1 MMEKGSFKNMKKQNQ
16 KNILSLIKNED
27 GISRSQIADKLKI
40 SRATV
45 TNIVRELISYEL
57 VQEAAVGKSRGGR
70 RPMLL
75 NLKSKGAFVI
85 GIEWGIDSV
94 KAVLLNLKAK
104 IIADDQIEVQSHDF
118 EEYKKISFNL
128 IEKYQNQLEDP
139 TKIIGIGLGIHG
151 LVDPEKGL
159 SIFTPHFNWDK
170 INIKKVIAEKFDYP
184 IFIDND
190 VRMMAAGEIWQGR
203 DDFVFINTGSG
214 IGSALVFK
222 SKLHYGNNY
231 AAGELGHMKVKDGG
245 PKCHC
250 GKNGCLESLAS
261 KESIILRYK
270 KLKNIEDI
278 TFKEIINRYQADE
291 KEALLVVNDA
301 LKYFSRAISN
311 ILNILNPEAVII
323 GGLFAEYDQL
333 LLKKLHKI
341 ITEDTLNQIADD
353 LKITTAFYK
362 DFAGAVGAAEK
373 VLNNFFEMIN

>member
-1 MMEKGSFKNMKKQNQ
+1 MKKGSFENMKKQNQ

-27 GISRSQIADKLKI
+27 GISRAKIADKLEI

-45 TNIVRELISYEL
+45 TNIVRELINYEL
-57 VQEAAVGKSRGGR
+57 VQESAVGKSRGGR

-75 NLKSKGAFVI
+75 NLESKGAFVI

-94 KAVLLNLKAK
+94 KAVLLNLKAE
-104 IIADDQIEVQSHDF
+104 IIVDDQITVKSHDF
-118 EEYKKISFNL
+118 EEYINISFNL
-128 IEKYQNQLEDP
+128 IEKYKNQLEDS

-151 LVDPEKGL
+151 LVDPQKGL
-159 SIFTPHFNWDK
+159 SIFAPHFNWEE
-170 INIKKVIAEKFDYP
+170 INIKEIIAKKFNYP

-231 AAGELGHMKVKDGG
+231 AAGEIGHMKIIDDG

-261 KESIILRYK
+261 KDSIILRYR
-270 KLKNIEDI
+270 KLKKIENVS
-278 TFKEIINRYQADE
+278 FKKIIKCYQAEE
-291 KEALLVVNDA
+291 KEALLVINDA
-301 LKYFSRAISN
+301 LKYFARAVSN
-311 ILNILNPEAVII
+311 ILNIFNPKAVII
-323 GGLFAEYDQL
+323 GGLFAEYDKL
-333 LLKKLHKI
+333 LLKKLNI
-341 ITEDTLNQIADD
+341 IIKEGTLNQVADD

-373 VLNNFFEMIN
+373 VLNNFFEMKN

>member
-128 IEKYQNQLEDP
+128 IEKYQNQLEDS

-170 INIKKVIAEKFDYP
+170 INIKKVIAKKFNYP

-270 KLKNIEDI
+270 KLNNIEDI
-278 TFKEIINRYQADE
+278 TFKEIINRYQAGE

>member
-128 IEKYQNQLEDP
+128 IEKYQNQLEDS

-250 GKNGCLESLAS
+250 GKKGCLESLAS

-301 LKYFSRAISN
+301 LKYFSKAISN

>member
-1 MMEKGSFKNMKKQNQ
+1 MEKGSFKNMKKQNQ

-128 IEKYQNQLEDP
+128 IEKYQNQLEDS

-170 INIKKVIAEKFDYP
+170 INIKKVIAKKFNYP

-270 KLKNIEDI
+270 KLNNIKDI
-278 TFKEIINRYQADE
+278 TFKEIINRYQAGE

>member
-1 MMEKGSFKNMKKQNQ
+1 
-16 KNILSLIKNED
+16 
-27 GISRSQIADKLKI
+27 
-40 SRATV
+40 
-45 TNIVRELISYEL
+45 
-57 VQEAAVGKSRGGR
+57 
-70 RPMLL
+70 
-75 NLKSKGAFVI
+75 
-85 GIEWGIDSV
+85 
-94 KAVLLNLKAK
+94 
-104 IIADDQIEVQSHDF
+104 
-118 EEYKKISFNL
+118 
-128 IEKYQNQLEDP
+128 
-139 TKIIGIGLGIHG
+139 
-151 LVDPEKGL
+151 
-159 SIFTPHFNWDK
+159 
-170 INIKKVIAEKFDYP
+170 
-184 IFIDND
+184 
-190 VRMMAAGEIWQGR
+190 MAAGEIWQGR

-250 GKNGCLESLAS
+250 GKKGCLESLAS

>member
-1 MMEKGSFKNMKKQNQ
+1 M
-16 KNILSLIKNED
+16 
-27 GISRSQIADKLKI
+27 
-40 SRATV
+40 
-45 TNIVRELISYEL
+45 
-57 VQEAAVGKSRGGR
+57 
-70 RPMLL
+70 
-75 NLKSKGAFVI
+75 
-85 GIEWGIDSV
+85 
-94 KAVLLNLKAK
+94 LNLKAK

-128 IEKYQNQLEDP
+128 IEKYQNQLEDS

-170 INIKKVIAEKFDYP
+170 INIKKVIAKKFNYP

-270 KLKNIEDI
+270 KLKNVEDI

-291 KEALLVVNDA
+291 KEALLVINDA
-301 LKYFSRAISN
+301 LRYFSRAISN
-311 ILNILNPEAVII
+311 ILNIINPEAFII

-333 LLKKLHKI
+333 LLEKLHKI

>member
-1 MMEKGSFKNMKKQNQ
+1 MMKKGSFENMKKQNQ
-16 KNILSLIKNED
+16 KNILSLIKDED
-27 GISRSQIADKLKI
+27 GISRAQIADKLRI

-57 VQEAAVGKSRGGR
+57 VQESAVGKSRGGR

-104 IIADDQIEVQSHDF
+104 IIADDQIKVRGHDF
-118 EEYKKISFNL
+118 EEYKDITFKL
-128 IEKYQNQLEDP
+128 IEKYQSQLVDS

-151 LVDPEKGL
+151 LVDPKKGL
-159 SIFTPHFNWDK
+159 SIFTPHFNWK
-170 INIKKVIAEKFDYP
+170 QINIKKIIAREYNYP

-203 DDFVFINTGSG
+203 DDFIFINTGSG

-222 SKLHYGNNY
+222 AKLHYGNNY
-231 AAGELGHMKVKDGG
+231 AAGELGHMKIKDGG

-270 KLKNIEDI
+270 KLKTIDDI
-278 TFKEIINRYQADE
+278 TFREIINRYQADE

-301 LKYFSRAISN
+301 LNYFARAVSN

-323 GGLFAEYDQL
+323 GGLFAEYDQVL
-333 LLKKLHKI
+333 LNKLHKI
-341 ITEDTLNQIADD
+341 IKEGSLNQIADD
-353 LKITTAFYK
+353 LKITTAYYK

-373 VLNNFFEMIN
+373 VLNNFFEMRN

>member
-1 MMEKGSFKNMKKQNQ
+1 MKKGSFENMKKQNQ
-16 KNILSLIKNED
+16 KNILSLIKDED
-27 GISRSQIADKLKI
+27 GISRAQIADKLRI

-57 VQEAAVGKSRGGR
+57 VQESAVGKSRGGR

-104 IIADDQIEVQSHDF
+104 IIADDQIKVRGHDF
-118 EEYKKISFNL
+118 EEYKDITFKL
-128 IEKYQNQLEDP
+128 IEKYQSQLVDS

-151 LVDPEKGL
+151 LVDPKKGL
-159 SIFTPHFNWDK
+159 SIFTPHFNWK
-170 INIKKVIAEKFDYP
+170 QINIKKIIAREYNYP

-203 DDFVFINTGSG
+203 DDFIFINTGSG

-222 SKLHYGNNY
+222 AKLHYGNNY
-231 AAGELGHMKVKDGG
+231 AAGELGHMKIKDGG

-270 KLKNIEDI
+270 KLKTIDDI
-278 TFKEIINRYQADE
+278 TFREIINRYQADE

-301 LKYFSRAISN
+301 LNYFARAVSN

-323 GGLFAEYDQL
+323 GGLFAEYDQVL
-333 LLKKLHKI
+333 LNKLHKI
-341 ITEDTLNQIADD
+341 IKEGSLNQIADD
-353 LKITTAFYK
+353 LKITTAYYK

-373 VLNNFFEMIN
+373 VLNNFFEMRN

>member
-1 MMEKGSFKNMKKQNQ
+1 MKKGSFENMKKQNQ
-16 KNILSLIKNED
+16 KNILSLIKDED
-27 GISRSQIADKLKI
+27 GISRAQIADKLKI

-57 VQEAAVGKSRGGR
+57 VQESAVGKSRGGR

-75 NLKSKGAFVI
+75 NLNSKGAFVI

-104 IIADDQIEVQSHDF
+104 IIADDQIKVISYDF
-118 EEYKKISFNL
+118 EEYKDITFKL
-128 IEKYQNQLEDP
+128 IEKYQEQLEDSN
-139 TKIIGIGLGIHG
+139 KIIGIGLGIHG

-159 SIFTPHFNWDK
+159 SIFTPHFNWEQ
-170 INIKKVIAEKFDYP
+170 INIKKIIAEKFDYQ

-203 DDFVFINTGSG
+203 DDFIFINTGSG

-231 AAGELGHMKVKDGG
+231 AAGELGHMKIKDGG

-261 KESIILRYK
+261 EESIISRYK
-270 KLKNIEDI
+270 ELKNIEDI
-278 TFKEIINRYQADE
+278 TFKEIINRYQAHE

-333 LLKKLHKI
+333 LLKKVHKI
-341 ITEDTLNQIADD
+341 ITEDTLNQIADN

-362 DFAGAVGAAEK
+362 DFAGAAGAAEK
-373 VLNNFFEMIN
+373 VLNNFFELEI

>member
-128 IEKYQNQLEDP
+128 IEKYQNKLEDQ

-170 INIKKVIAEKFDYP
+170 INIKKVIAKKFDYP

-270 KLKNIEDI
+270 KLKNVEDI

-291 KEALLVVNDA
+291 KEALLVINDA
-301 LKYFSRAISN
+301 LRYFSRAISN

-333 LLKKLHKI
+333 LLEKLHKI

>member
-1 MMEKGSFKNMKKQNQ
+1 MMKKGSFENMKKQNQ
-16 KNILSLIKNED
+16 KNILSLIKDED
-27 GISRSQIADKLKI
+27 GISRAQIADKLMI

-57 VQEAAVGKSRGGR
+57 VQESAVGKSRGGR

-104 IIADDQIEVQSHDF
+104 IIADDQIKVRGHDF
-118 EEYKKISFNL
+118 EEYKDITFKL
-128 IEKYQNQLEDP
+128 IEKYQSQLVDS

-151 LVDPEKGL
+151 LVDPKKGL
-159 SIFTPHFNWDK
+159 SIFTPHFNWK
-170 INIKKVIAEKFDYP
+170 QINIKKIIAREYNYP

-203 DDFVFINTGSG
+203 DDFIFINTGSG

-222 SKLHYGNNY
+222 AKLHYGNNY
-231 AAGELGHMKVKDGG
+231 AAGELGHMKIKDGG

-270 KLKNIEDI
+270 KLKTIDDI
-278 TFKEIINRYQADE
+278 TFREIINRYQADE

-301 LKYFSRAISN
+301 LNYFARAVSN
-311 ILNILNPEAVII
+311 ILNILNPKAVII
-323 GGLFAEYDQL
+323 GGLFAEYDQVL
-333 LLKKLHKI
+333 LNKLHKI
-341 ITEDTLNQIADD
+341 IKEGSLNQIADD
-353 LKITTAFYK
+353 LKITTAYYK

-373 VLNNFFEMIN
+373 VLNNFFEMRN

>member
-128 IEKYQNQLEDP
+128 IEKYQNQLEDS

-170 INIKKVIAEKFDYP
+170 INIKKVIAKKFDYP

-270 KLKNIEDI
+270 KLNNIEDI
-278 TFKEIINRYQADE
+278 TFKEIINRYQAGE

>member
-1 MMEKGSFKNMKKQNQ
+1 MMKKGSFKNMKKQNQ

-27 GISRSQIADKLKI
+27 GISRAQIADKLKI

-45 TNIVRELISYEL
+45 TNIVRELISCEL
-57 VQEAAVGKSRGGR
+57 VQESAVGKSRGGR

-75 NLKSKGAFVI
+75 TLNSKGAFVI

-104 IIADDQIEVQSHDF
+104 IIADDQIKVQSHDF
-118 EEYKKISFNL
+118 EEYKKITFNL
-128 IEKYQNQLEDP
+128 IEEYQKQLKDS

-151 LVDPEKGL
+151 LVDPKKGL
-159 SIFTPHFNWDK
+159 SIFTPHFNWGE
-170 INIKKVIAEKFDYP
+170 INIKKIIAEKYKYP

-203 DDFVFINTGSG
+203 DDFIFINTGSG

-231 AAGELGHMKVKDGG
+231 AAGELGHMKIKDEG

-270 KLKNIEDI
+270 KLKNIEAVS
-278 TFKEIINRYQADE
+278 FKEIIDRYQAEE
-291 KEALLVVNDA
+291 KEALLVINDA
-301 LKYFSRAISN
+301 AKYFARAVSN

-323 GGLFAEYDQL
+323 GGLFAEYDKL
-333 LLKKLHKI
+333 LLNKLDKVI
-341 ITEDTLNQIADD
+341 KEGTLNQIADD

-373 VLNNFFEMIN
+373 ILNNFFEMKN

>member
-170 INIKKVIAEKFDYP
+170 INIKKVIAKKFNYQ

-203 DDFVFINTGSG
+203 DDFIFINTGSG

-270 KLKNIEDI
+270 KLNNIKDI
-278 TFKEIINRYQADE
+278 TFKEIINRYQAGE

>member
-1 MMEKGSFKNMKKQNQ
+1 MEKGSFKNMKKQNQ

-104 IIADDQIEVQSHDF
+104 IIADDQIEVKSHDF

-128 IEKYQNQLEDP
+128 IEKYQNQLEDS

-159 SIFTPHFNWDK
+159 SIFTTHFNWEK

-261 KESIILRYK
+261 KDSIILRYK

>member
-1 MMEKGSFKNMKKQNQ
+1 MKKGSFENMKKQNQ
-16 KNILSLIKNED
+16 KNILSLIKDED
-27 GISRSQIADKLKI
+27 GISRAQIADKLKI

-57 VQEAAVGKSRGGR
+57 VQESAVGKSRGGR

-75 NLKSKGAFVI
+75 NLNSKGAFVI

-104 IIADDQIEVQSHDF
+104 IIADDQIKVISYDF
-118 EEYKKISFNL
+118 EEYKDITFKL
-128 IEKYQNQLEDP
+128 IEKYQEQLEDSN
-139 TKIIGIGLGIHG
+139 KIIGIGLGIHG

-159 SIFTPHFNWDK
+159 SIFTPHFNWEQ
-170 INIKKVIAEKFDYP
+170 INIKKIIAEKFDYQ

-203 DDFVFINTGSG
+203 DDFIFINTGSG

-231 AAGELGHMKVKDGG
+231 AAGELGHMKIKDGG

-261 KESIILRYK
+261 EESIISRYK
-270 KLKNIEDI
+270 ELKNIEDI
-278 TFKEIINRYQADE
+278 TFKEIINRYQAHE

-333 LLKKLHKI
+333 LLKKVHKI